1 MKAIT
6 GATLIDG
13 TGTAPVP
20 RATVVVDGDRI
31 TAAGPEGSVQVPPGT
46 EVVDASGMH
55 LLPGLIDCH
64 DHLANFNY
72 QMVSRWRLDE
82 PHSLWHLR
90 TAAVLKQT
98 LETGYT
104 VVQDASGL
112 DAGFKTAVEEGVIPG
127 PRLLVALD
135 FITPT
140 AGMADRTSPSGHP
153 TIKTQASLPSGVAD
167 GPEEMRVRVREM
179 VREGADVIKAA
190 TTNEGWSSPK
200 ARLGPKT
207 QLMGRE
213 ELAALV
219 GEAHALNR
227 RVMCH
232 ALGGPGLRA
241 AVEAGVNSIEHG
253 AYLDEDPDLLKM
265 MADKGI
271 FFTPTFSV
279 FVHHA
284 ERGHPHGKAI
294 ALAFR
299 DHQRRSL
306 QMALEAGV
314 KVAAG
319 SDEGGW
325 EHGNNAHE
333 IKCLVEAGMTP
344 MQAIV
349 AATGTAA
356 ECLELEHDLGTIAPG
371 KRADLILVDGDPL
384 KDVSILEWGR
394 AVRLVMK
401 DGVVSVDRR
410 PEGAAAR
417 PAEAVSG

>member
-1 MKAIT
+1 MRSMKAIT
-6 GATLIDG
+6 NVTMIDG
-13 TGTAPVP
+13 TGSTPVQN
-20 RATVVVDGDRI
+20 ATVVVDGDTI
-31 TAAGPEGSVQVPPGT
+31 TAAGPSADVEAPRGA
-46 EVVDASGMH
+46 EIVDGSGMH

-64 DHLANFNY
+64 DHLANFKY
-72 QMVSRWRLDE
+72 ELASRWRLTE

-104 VVQDASGL
+104 TVQDASYL
-112 DAGFKTAVEEGVIPG
+112 DAGFRMAVEEGLVPG

-140 AGMADRTSPSGHP
+140 GGVADRTSPSGQREAHV
-153 TIKTQASLPSGVAD
+153 ISSLPSGVAD
-167 GPEEMRVRVREM
+167 GPEEMRIKVREM
-179 VREGADVIKAA
+179 VREGADVIKTA

-200 ARLGPKT
+200 ARLGPKD
-207 QLMGRE
+207 MVMSRA
-213 ELAALV
+213 ELEALV
-219 GEAHALNR
+219 DEAHVLGR

-241 AVEAGVNSIEHG
+241 AVEAGVDSIEHG
-253 AYLDEDPDLLKM
+253 AYLDEDPELLTM
-265 MADKGI
+265 MREKNI

-284 ERGHPHGKAI
+284 AKGLPHGRAI
-294 ALAFR
+294 ASAFR
-299 DHQRRSL
+299 EHQARSL
-306 QMALEAGV
+306 QMALDEGV

-333 IKCLVEAGMTP
+333 ISCLVEAGMTP

-356 ECLELEHDLGTIAPG
+356 ECLQLDDELGTVAPG
-371 KRADLILVDGDPL
+371 KKADLVLVDGDPL
-384 KDVSILEWGR
+384 QDVTILERGES
-394 AVRLVMK
+394 VKLVMK
-401 DGVVSVDRR
+401 DGTVYVDRR
-410 PEGAAAR
+410 
-417 PAEAVSG
+417 SSS